1 MQLPAHRV
9 YFASRSRKIITDSWL
24 KRLLNRSNLNQPA
37 STKAGALQFDSNPVQ
52 LQDPTVQVRVAA
64 ARLPAGLLLRSEDL
78 DWKPLPKSQVPSG
91 AIIEGNRAADEIT
104 GVMVRREVAEGAP
117 VLERDI
123 IRPNAPGFLSAVL
136 KPGMR
141 AVSVAVDSVSGNAG
155 LIQPGDYVD
164 MILVQQASGRDSGGF
179 GFPESEA
186 KAHSVVSETVVEKAR
201 VIAVGSEFLQYE
213 QETSER
219 KDTGRTAAR
228 TVTLEVKPRAA
239 EAIAVAARLGT
250 ITLALRSFAVTDR
263 DAAVED
269 AGVTWD
275 GDQNAEGPLWAG
287 DVSRAIASTSRHAA
301 PVAESGKTPAAAPVY
316 SQPRNITIYRGSD
329 QSTQTLG
336 AAGGR

>member
-1 MQLPAHRV
+1 MSTPLKMVLLLIGAV
-9 YFASRSRKIITDSWL
+9 AVAFAV
-24 KRLLNRSNLNQPA
+24 RLLYNNM
-37 STKAGALQFDSNPVQ
+37 FDSNPVQ
-52 LQDPTVQVRVAA
+52 PQDPTVQVRVAA

-78 DWKPLPKSQVPSG
+78 DWKAMPKSRVPSG
-91 AIIEGNRAADEIT
+91 AIIEGSRAADEIT
-104 GVMVRREVAEGAP
+104 GVMVRRDIAEGTP
-117 VLERDI
+117 VLEREI

-164 MILVQQASGRDSGGF
+164 MILVQQTSGRDSGGF

-186 KAHSVVSETVVEKAR
+186 KARSVVSETVVEKAR

-213 QETSER
+213 QEGSER
-219 KDTGRTAAR
+219 KDTGRNAAR

-263 DAAVED
+263 DAATED
-269 AGVTWD
+269 VGVTWE
-275 GDQNAEGPLWAG
+275 GDQDAEGPLWAG
-287 DVSRAIASTSRHAA
+287 DVSRAIASTTRRPA
-301 PVAESGKTPAAAPVY
+301 PVAESGNTPAAASAPVY
-316 SQPRNITIYRGSD
+316 AQPRNITIYRGSE

-336 AAGGR
+336 AAGAR

>member
-1 MQLPAHRV
+1 MSTP
-9 YFASRSRKIITDSWL
+9 L
-24 KRLLNRSNLNQPA
+24 KMVLLLIGAVAVALAVRLLYNNL
-37 STKAGALQFDSNPVQ
+37 FDSNPVQ
-52 LQDPTVQVRVAA
+52 PQDPTVQVRVAA

-78 DWKPLPKSQVPSG
+78 DWKAMPKSRVPSG

-164 MILVQQASGRDSGGF
+164 MILVQQTSGRDSGGF

-186 KAHSVVSETVVEKAR
+186 KARSVVSETVVEKAR

-213 QETSER
+213 HESSER
-219 KDTGRTAAR
+219 KDTGRNAAR

-250 ITLALRSFAVTDR
+250 ITLALRSFAVTER
-263 DAAVED
+263 DAATED
-269 AGVTWD
+269 VGVTWE
-275 GDQNAEGPLWAG
+275 GDQDAEGPLWAG
-287 DVSRAIASTSRHAA
+287 DVSRAIASTTRRPA
-301 PVAESGKTPAAAPVY
+301 PVAESGNTPAATSAPVY
-316 SQPRNITIYRGSD
+316 AQPRNITIYRGSE

-336 AAGGR
+336 AAGAR